1 MRCRACVESWGS
13 SNSSSETEMDGSFED
28 LGGTGDGGSGL

>member
-13 SNSSSETEMDGSFED
+13 SNSSSETEVDDSFD
-28 LGGTGDGGSGL
+28 NWDGTGDGGSGL